1 MKYCSGQGTYQS
13 FALAGRQTN
22 GISVQ
27 YFFGDRYGSWLDCE
41 WSCIPVSLPP
51 PTKYCPLPSGLQC
64 SAVLSHITFLS
75 ADESHIWAFSPFEN
89 DAAVVVGVIPIRICK
104 LAQKWS
110 SWSSRRGESGRTH
123 GHDIM
128 DITISF
134 HRIPQLLTF
143 HFRQVKSQRR
153 TAAIAADQIQMYLL
167 EWSER
172 ETEKLISYSYQ
183 FSHISRSTST
193 TAFCPSRK
201 FSCKNLRSTQFHFPV
216 PGKNPKSAKSAF
228 LLKISSGLNELRWIH
243 FLSSSIQQYNPTSYF
258 FLPENIIPPSQSSML
273 SEQSWILYSSLLHH
287 HIFIQYHFH
296 IRPSFPHT
304 HFYCKV
310 IVLHFITLDHH
321 IKQLH
326 ENGTMLPRV
335 KCMNME

>member
-27 YFFGDRYGSWLDCE
+27 YFFGEIDMVHDL
-41 WSCIPVSLPP
+41 IVSEVAF
-51 PTKYCPLPSGLQC
+51 PSLFPHQPNIVHC
-64 SAVLSHITFLS
+64 HQAYSAVLSHITFLS

-216 PGKNPKSAKSAF
+216 PGKNPNSAF

-243 FLSSSIQQYNPTSYF
+243 FLSSSIQQYNSTSRF
-258 FLPENIIPPSQSSML
+258 FFFRKI
-273 SEQSWILYSSLLHH
+273 
-287 HIFIQYHFH
+287 
-296 IRPSFPHT
+296 
-304 HFYCKV
+304 
-310 IVLHFITLDHH
+310 
-321 IKQLH
+321 
-326 ENGTMLPRV
+326 
-335 KCMNME
+335 